1 MITLIAF
8 VAVFGTAAALLTA
21 YQAARKLLAAQA
33 QPAPV
38 ARSA

>member
-8 VAVFGTAAALLTA
+8 VVVFGTVSLLVSA
-21 YQAARKLLAAQA
+21 YQAARKLLTAQVERE
-33 QPAPV
+33 PV